1 MSQRKNISQRKRADD
16 VGPFFFI
23 APSDATT
30 AEGRI
35 NSAACAEP
43 NYFFFFFFFAMV
55 ILRWMVGGD
64 DAP

>member
-1 MSQRKNISQRKRADD
+1 MSALS
-16 VGPFFFI
+16 FFI
-23 APSDATT
+23 APSDAVT

-35 NSAACAEP
+35 NSAAWAEP

-55 ILRWMVGGD
+55 ILRLVVGGD